1 MRTPRRRN
9 LASIPASSTMRCAI
23 YTRVSTDNGLDQD
36 FNSLDAQREACEAYI
51 KSQAHE
57 GWKLVPDPFDDGG
70 FSGASLDRPALTKL
84 LDLVDRGRID
94 IIVVYKVDRLTR
106 SLADFAKLVE
116 RFDARQV
123 SFVSVTQSFNT
134 TSSMGRLTLN
144 MLLSFAQFERE
155 VTGERI
161 RDKIAASKKRGI
173 WVGGTVP
180 LGYRVIDRHL
190 IVDEQEAE
198 TVRLVFDRYLA
209 CGSLFR
215 LLIDL
220 RERGVTTRTRPL
232 ATGKTIGG
240 IPFTRG
246 PLAYLLQNRVYL
258 GEVNHHDKSY
268 TGEHDAIVS
277 RDVFDRVQA
286 LMAANG
292 RKQEPS
298 RPGSKALLKD
308 LLFDDRGNR
317 MTPSSAKKGGF
328 RYRYYVSRA
337 LTEGAASQVGSLGR
351 VSAPVIE
358 DAVMKALSKL
368 GAAQQPLGDE
378 IASPSHQASGDQQG
392 ASSHSTD
399 VRSSIERVIL
409 SRNRF
414 TIVFSRDGKDHFD
427 VERLD
432 VDWSPR
438 ASKPQREILP
448 PTNDPHHRMDFD
460 TRKTLLTA
468 IATSRIW
475 IDELV
480 KGATDI
486 DAIAARG
493 KRSSRGVQ
501 KILSLAF
508 LSPRIVRAAL
518 DGSLPRG
525 ISMTRLFDLPMD
537 WRKQHETLGIG

>member
-9 LASIPASSTMRCAI
+9 VTSAPAFATLRCAI

-36 FNSLDAQREACEAYI
+36 FNSLDAQREACESYI

-57 GWKLVPDPFDDGG
+57 GWRLVPDPFDDGG

-94 IIVVYKVDRLTR
+94 IILVYKVDRLTR

-116 RFDARQV
+116 RFDAKQV

-180 LGYRVIDRHL
+180 LGYRVEDRHL

-220 RERGVTTRTRPL
+220 RERGVTTRVRPL

-268 TGEHDAIVS
+268 TGEHKSIVVK
-277 RDVFDRVQA
+277 DVFDRVQA
-286 LMAANG
+286 LMVANG
-292 RKQEPS
+292 RKQEPA
-298 RPGSKALLKD
+298 RPGSNALLKD

-317 MTPSSAKKGGF
+317 MMPSSAKKGGL

-337 LTEGAASQVGSLGR
+337 LMEGAASLVGSLGR
-351 VSAPVIE
+351 VSAPAIE
-358 DAVMKALSKL
+358 DAVIQTLSKL
-368 GAAQQPLGDE
+368 GNSQQHTDKATKAASTQP
-378 IASPSHQASGDQQG
+378 SGDQQNVN
-392 ASSHSTD
+392 AQSPDVHSL
-399 VRSSIERVIL
+399 IERVII
-409 SRNRF
+409 SRTRF
-414 TIVFSRDGKDHFD
+414 TIIFSRDGKDRFD

-432 VDWSPR
+432 VDWIPR
-438 ASKPQREILP
+438 SSKPQREILP
-448 PTNDPHHRMDFD
+448 PTNDPNHRMDSD
-460 TRKTLLTA
+460 TRKTLLAA
-468 IATSRIW
+468 IATSRLW

-480 KGATDI
+480 KGKVDI
-486 DAIAARG
+486 DAIAARE
-493 KRSSRGVQ
+493 KRSVRGVQ

-525 ISMTRLFDLPMD
+525 ISMTRLFDLPID
-537 WRKQHETLGIG
+537 WRQQHETLAII